1 MKKNLND
8 HINVGPER
16 DVPQK
21 NEKQKNLGN
30 KGSVQSGN
38 SASKK
43 KVSNIHR
50 Q

>member
-21 NEKQKNLGN
+21 NEKRKNTRI
-30 KGSVQSGN
+30 KSSVQSDN
-38 SASKK
+38 SASRK